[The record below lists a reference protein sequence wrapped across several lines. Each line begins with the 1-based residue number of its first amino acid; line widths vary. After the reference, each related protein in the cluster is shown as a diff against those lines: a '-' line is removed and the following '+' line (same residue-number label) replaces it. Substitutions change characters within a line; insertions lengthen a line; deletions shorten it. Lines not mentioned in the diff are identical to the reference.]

1 MQRKN
6 NFLAKRKAKPA
17 FAMIMA
23 IALIVVISTIMALAM
38 FLSAKSTKKTADL
51 YLYEQAVLEAHS
63 AAEYSLLKI
72 AQDGPCTHFN
82 DLHFTQDNIYQIN
95 ITNRFIYTTPLPAGC
110 VDDGTV
116 NDNVYAT
123 VTTPEQNGSVLM
135 DISVS
140 VVNPTVVSEPIRYFK
155 RSIQKL

>member
-6 NFLAKRKAKPA
+6 NILRNKRPA

-23 IALIVVISTIMALAM
+23 ISVIVIVATIMAIGML
-38 FLSAKSTKKTADL
+38 LSTKSAKKTADL
-51 YLYEQAVLEAHS
+51 YLYEQAVLLAHS

-72 AQDGPCTHFN
+72 AQDGPCSHFN
-82 DLHFTQDNIYQIN
+82 DLQFTQDGIYQIK
-95 ITNRFIYTTPLPAGC
+95 ITNRFIYTAPLPAAC
-110 VDDGTV
+110 IDDGSA

-123 VTTPEQNGSVLM
+123 VITPEQNGSVLM
-135 DISVS
+135 DVSVS
-140 VVNPTVVSEPIRYFK
+140 IVDPTVISEPIRYFK

>member
-6 NFLAKRKAKPA
+6 NFLNTKQKPA

-23 IALIVVISTIMALAM
+23 ISVIVIVATIMALAM
-38 FLSAKSTKKTADL
+38 FLTAKSTKKTADL
-51 YLYEQAVLEAHS
+51 YLYEQAVLLAHS

-72 AQDGPCTHFN
+72 AQDGPCSHFN
-82 DLHFTQDNIYQIN
+82 DLSFTQDGIYQIK

-110 VDDGTV
+110 VDDGSV

-123 VTTPEQNGSVLM
+123 VITPEQNGSVLM
-135 DISVS
+135 DVSVS
-140 VVNPTVVSEPIRYFK
+140 VVDPTVISEPIRYFK

>member
-6 NFLAKRKAKPA
+6 SILSYHKKPA

-23 IALIVVISTIMALAM
+23 IAVIVIISTIMALGM
-38 FLSAKSTKKTADL
+38 YLSTKSSKRTADL

-72 AQDGPCTHFN
+72 AQDGPCSHYN
-82 DLHFTQDNIYQIN
+82 DLNFIQDGIYEIN
-95 ITNRFIYTTPLPAGC
+95 ITNRFVYTTPLPTGC
-110 VDDGTV
+110 S
-116 NDNVYAT
+116 NEEIYAT
-123 VTTPEQNGSVLM
+123 VITPEQNGSVLM

-140 VVNPTVVSEPIRYFK
+140 VVDPTVVSEPIRYFR
-155 RSIQKL
+155 RSLQKL

>member
-6 NFLAKRKAKPA
+6 NILRNTKPA

-23 IALIVVISTIMALAM
+23 ISVIVIVATIMAIAM
-38 FLSAKSTKKTADL
+38 LLSTKSTKKTADL
-51 YLYEQAVLEAHS
+51 YLYEQAVLLAHS

-72 AQDGPCTHFN
+72 AQDGPCSHFN
-82 DLHFTQDNIYQIN
+82 DLQFTQDGIYQIK
-95 ITNRFIYTTPLPAGC
+95 IINRFIYTTPLPAGC
-110 VDDGTV
+110 VDDGSA

-123 VTTPEQNGSVLM
+123 VITPEQNGSVLM
-135 DISVS
+135 DVSVS
-140 VVNPTVVSEPIRYFK
+140 IVDPTVVSEPIRYFK

>member
-6 NFLAKRKAKPA
+6 SILNKRAHRPA

-23 IALIVVISTIMALAM
+23 ISVVVIMATIMGLGLMLTAQT
-38 FLSAKSTKKTADL
+38 TKKTADL
-51 YLYEQAVLEAHS
+51 YLYEQAVLQAHS

-82 DLHFTQDNIYQIN
+82 DLSFTQDGIYKIQ
-95 ITNRFIYTTPLPAGC
+95 ITNRFVYTNPLPAGC
-110 VDDGTV
+110 VNDGSA
-116 NDNVYAT
+116 NDNVFT
-123 VTTPEQNGSVLM
+123 IVTTPEQSGSVLM
-135 DISVS
+135 DVTVS
-140 VVNPTVVSEPIRYFK
+140 ITDPTVVSEPIRYFK

>member
-6 NFLAKRKAKPA
+6 SILNKRAHRPA

-23 IALIVVISTIMALAM
+23 ITVIVIMATIMALGMMLTAQT
-38 FLSAKSTKKTADL
+38 TKRTTDL

-72 AQDGPCTHFN
+72 AEDGPCTHFN
-82 DLHFTQDNIYQIN
+82 DLSFTQDHIYKIQI
-95 ITNRFIYTTPLPAGC
+95 INRFVYTNPLPAGC
-110 VDDGTV
+110 VNDGSA
-116 NDNVYAT
+116 NDNVFAI

-135 DISVS
+135 DVSVS
-140 VVNPTVVSEPIRYFK
+140 VTDPTVASEPIRYFK

>member
-6 NFLAKRKAKPA
+6 NILIKGKHKPA

-23 IALIVVISTIMALAM
+23 ITVIVVMATIMAIGMA
-38 FLSAKSTKKTADL
+38 LSSQSVKKTADL

-72 AQDGPCTHFN
+72 AQDGPCSHFN
-82 DLHFTQDNIYQIN
+82 DLTFIQDKIYNIK
-95 ITNRFIYTTPLPAGC
+95 ITNRYIYTNPLPAGC
-110 VDDGTV
+110 VNDNSI
-116 NDNVYAT
+116 NDNVYAI
-123 VTTPEQNGSVLM
+123 VTTPEENGSVLM
-135 DISVS
+135 DVSVS
-140 VVNPTVVSEPIRYFK
+140 VTDPTVISEPIRYFK

>member
-6 NFLAKRKAKPA
+6 NFLANRKAKPA

-82 DLHFTQDNIYQIN
+82 DLHFTQDGIYQID
-95 ITNRFIYTTPLPAGC
+95 ITNRFIYTNPVPTGC
-110 VDDGTV
+110 T
-116 NDNVYAT
+116 NNKIYTT

-140 VVNPTVVSEPIRYFK
+140 VVDPTVVSEPIRYFK

>member
-6 NFLAKRKAKPA
+6 SLLRKNRPA

-23 IALIVVISTIMALAM
+23 ISVIVIVATIMALGM
-38 FLSAKSTKKTADL
+38 LLSAQSTKKTADL
-51 YLYEQAVLEAHS
+51 YLHEQAVLLAHS

-82 DLHFTQDNIYQIN
+82 DLTFIQDGIYQIS
-95 ITNRFIYTTPLPAGC
+95 ITNRFIYTAPLPPGC
-110 VDDGTV
+110 VNDGSA
-116 NDNVYAT
+116 NDNVYAI

-135 DISVS
+135 DVSVS
-140 VVNPTVVSEPIRYFK
+140 VVDPTVVSEPIRYFK